1 MGGIAVLAERLGA
14 ALEAAGLR
22 LVTAESCTGGWI
34 AEAVTAVPGSSAW
47 FDRGAVAYSNA
58 AKREMLDVPASL
70 IETHGAVSEEVVA
83 AMARGR
89 ARRGAPA
96 GPPSRSAASRD
107 PGGAERG
114 EAGRDGMPRGGNCP
128 GPAPYP
134 DPAPRRRPR
143 GDPAPGRLRGHDR
156 SDRGSRIETSGRPGR
171 RRGVRSSRGRTAT
184 GPRFAIPFRRGS
196 LGELRAAVG

>member
-47 FDRGAVAYSNA
+47 FDRGARRVFERS
-58 AKREMLDVPASL
+58 
-70 IETHGAVSEEVVA
+70 ETGDAGRSGLSYRDAWGGERGGGCGDGA
-83 AMARGR
+83 RR
-89 ARRGAPA
+89 ARRV
-96 GPPSRSAASRD
+96 RR
-107 PGGAERG
+107 PGRRRGQRHRGTRGRERG